1 VKRRWFLGALLALAA
16 VAGPAEGQT
25 SVALFGGPQGAKIL
39 SQTNI
44 NAGVRGDLVV
54 TFRGDAAA
62 GCVAH
67 GLCPYAGTI
76 VIRPRSAQLTVV
88 TYRRGGRIRHSV
100 FAAFGVPHGGYTTSA
115 HVTRSAGAAAEGT
128 CADAGTSAFG
138 GQIPASTH
146 RRLLTIRLLGRSGSL
161 LQTRCAGPRDGDLSA
176 ASPTATV
183 PLARLLRGRMTL
195 DLRGTRTFA
204 SHGFAGTVTSTL
216 TMKLGRPQSQSGN
229 ASFPPGIKTRRVRT
243 VTEQLTLVRVRGG
256 LTAAVS
262 GTSNPIVCGL
272 LDSCGLSE
280 TLSLG
285 GGLRGPSASVSATG
299 PARRPY
305 ADFLAALGLSRSGRS
320 RGIGVLGSVSWLGN
334 VRAVM
339 RQAGSVCSDSAATGA
354 VGVPLGLGHR
364 LGGFTGF
371 WRTRCP
377 GPSFQNVG
385 PLLGA
390 SLDRATLAHR
400 EFTLTLGGN
409 ETSSDDGYVIVAH
422 GRLSL
427 RLRRGRITH
436 QVDTQPAP

>member
-25 SVALFGGPQGAKIL
+25 GAFLFGAPQGAKIV
-39 SQTNI
+39 SQTSI
-44 NAGVRGDLVV
+44 NAAVRGDLVV
-54 TFRGDAAA
+54 TFRGDAVA
-62 GCVAH
+62 GCAAH
-67 GLCPYAGTI
+67 GLCSYAGTI

-88 TYRRGGRIRHSV
+88 TYRRGGRIGHSV
-100 FAAFGVPHGGYTTSA
+100 LTAFGVPDGGYTTSA

-128 CADAGTSAFG
+128 CADVAPSTFG
-138 GQIPASTH
+138 GQIPAGTH
-146 RRLLTIRLLGRSGSL
+146 GRLLTIRLLGRSGSL

-176 ASPTATV
+176 ASPTVTV
-183 PLARLLRGRMTL
+183 PLARFLRGRMTL
-195 DLRGTRTFA
+195 DLSGTRTFA

-216 TMKLGRPQSQSGN
+216 TMKLGRPQSQSGK

-256 LTAAVS
+256 LTGTVS

-285 GGLRGPSASVSATG
+285 SGMRGASASVSATG

-320 RGIGVLGSVSWLGN
+320 RGIGVFGSVSWLAN
-334 VRAVM
+334 IRVVM
-339 RQAGSVCSDSAATGA
+339 TQAGSVCSDSAATGA
-354 VGVPLGLGHR
+354 VGLSLGLGHP

-377 GPSFQNVG
+377 GPSFENVR

-390 SLDRATLAHR
+390 SVDRAALARR
-400 EFTLTLGGN
+400 EFTVALGGSA
-409 ETSSDDGYVIVAH
+409 TSSDDGYVIVAH
-422 GRLSL
+422 GRLTL
-427 RLRRGRITH
+427 RVRRGRIT
-436 QVDTQPAP
+436 QRVETQPGP